1 MAEFDPGP
9 TNAFATHWDNRPSY
23 ASVKARFRMNWGPIY
38 YRGRLDGSAKVII
51 IGQDP
56 AADENVARRILV
68 GSAGQ
73 RVQGFL
79 RKLGINKSYVMV
91 NTFLYGLKGQ
101 IDAEAKTI
109 SASASIKNWRNQLL
123 DMLKTGQTQAVIAFG
138 TGAHQVVDLWPGVA
152 GLFVAKPLHPSF
164 RDDAGL
170 RDARGGTRYD
180 ALRREHVQEGGS
192 GEYPRARFPVW
203 RTEVDGHRR
212 HGVANLADADRVE
225 VTRGGWVDCASQPS
239 WCRVVSDVLIRTSEE
254 GRGQTPS
261 RHPCDGGQPE
271 ARRATRIQ
279 RWPCW
284 VLHRGSS
291 LLRQQ
296 SECERT
302 RNTQP
307 RPHVDEFRLHRLFPA
322 QHARSEYRQGQRDH
336 PAAVWKE
343 AG

>member
-1 MAEFDPGP
+1 M
-9 TNAFATHWDNRPSY
+9 
-23 ASVKARFRMNWGPIY
+23 
-38 YRGRLDGSAKVII
+38 II

-138 TGAHQVVDLWPGVA
+138 TGAHQVVDLWPGAA

-170 RDARGGTRYD
+170 R
-180 ALRREHVQEGGS
+180 
-192 GEYPRARFPVW
+192 
-203 RTEVDGHRR
+203 
-212 HGVANLADADRVE
+212 AN
-225 VTRGGWVDCASQPS
+225 W
-239 WCRVVSDVLIRTSEE
+239 
-254 GRGQTPS
+254 
-261 RHPCDGGQPE
+261 
-271 ARRATRIQ
+271 
-279 RWPCW
+279 
-284 VLHRGSS
+284 
-291 LLRQQ
+291 
-296 SECERT
+296 
-302 RNTQP
+302 NTWLPQI
-307 RPHVDEFRLHRLFPA
+307 RPHVTPE
-322 QHARSEYRQGQRDH
+322 
-336 PAAVWKE
+336 AAVDMTPYSGNTFKKIWRISPRAISRLAYRSGWAPATWRGE
-343 AG
+343 PRRRRSRGSLSRRTGRLCLSTGLMSGW